1 MPVSN
6 RSSPAG
12 SKLISFSWDT
22 PEDILRTAEL
32 SKGPQGPK
40 TRLHSQP
47 LLDDSPHRFRI
58 AARMEGFAKLLNL
71 ARFK

>member
-1 MPVSN
+1 M
-6 RSSPAG
+6 SSFLFRG
-12 SKLISFSWDT
+12 ST
-22 PEDILRTAEL
+22 PEDILWTAEF

-40 TRLHSQP
+40 TCFHSQP

-58 AARMEGFAKLLNL
+58 AARMEGFAKLLDL